1 MPRPSLSGFEV
12 DVTEE
17 EAMALS
23 QELLAAADE
32 DARARVVVHWL
43 PAFARCQ
50 VKTAARVKSL
60 CAEVKA
66 LGAKMDEYHGPKAEE
81 EEQPKDPRLER
92 LRLILGFAARNWPA
106 GLLILIFLQAFGLID
121 ILERLIGVLK

>member
-1 MPRPSLSGFEV
+1 
-12 DVTEE
+12 
-17 EAMALS
+17 MALS

-32 DARARVVVHWL
+32 DARAKVVVHWL

-60 CAEVKA
+60 VAEVKT
-66 LGAKMDEYHGPKAEE
+66 LSLKMDAYHSQKAEEE

-92 LRLILGFAARNWPA
+92 LKLILAFAQRNWA
-106 GLLILIFLQAFGLID
+106 AAALVAILVKVFGLTD
-121 ILERLIGVLK
+121 LLASLFSFAGGTP

>member
-1 MPRPSLSGFEV
+1 
-12 DVTEE
+12 
-17 EAMALS
+17 MALS

-60 CAEVKA
+60 CADVKA
-66 LGAKMDEYHGPKAEE
+66 LGAKMDAYHSPKAEE
-81 EEQPKDPRLER
+81 EEEPKDPRLER
-92 LRLILGFAARNWPA
+92 LRLILGFVQRNWPA
-106 GLLILIFLQAFGLID
+106 AALLAILYRVFDLEDLFKTILPFLN
-121 ILERLIGVLK
+121 